1 MQFLKSTRVPA
12 IFIMIATAIALLTC
26 AAQAESVVATIP
38 VTAPTGVDTDQI
50 QGLLYVGSW
59 SGDIAVVNE
68 KTNNIVNTIHVGLE
82 VGDLAV
88 NPVTS
93 RLYAC
98 NPIRGLVTVVDTRR
112 NKVITT
118 IPIRGGDGS
127 PSSVVVNVRTNK
139 IYVTDWERAVV
150 VIDGATNNL
159 ITEIYGPVLPTR
171 LAINPITRRL
181 YIADANYYGGVGVAD
196 TDTDQFI
203 TEIFTPGM
211 FTTGVAVDFVH
222 HRVYATEE
230 TSVFN
235 EAILTEIDA
244 TTNTV
249 LRTLPVHNYLSNVA
263 VDPFTRRIYAA
274 NLEMNTYSFSKLL
287 VIDAKAFSVIASL
300 PTDTYPAW
308 LCLDPVRKMLYVS
321 PVSGSKIT
329 AISTR
334 KNR

>member
-1 MQFLKSTRVPA
+1 MQYFKSNRMPA
-12 IFIMIATAIALLTC
+12 IVVVIAAVIALLTC
-26 AAQAESVVATIP
+26 VAHAESVVATIP
-38 VTAPTGVDTDQI
+38 VTQPTGVDIDQL

-59 SGDIAVVNE
+59 TGSIAVVNE
-68 KTNNIVNTIHVGLE
+68 KTNTVVNTINVGRE

-98 NPIRGLVTVVDTRR
+98 NSIRGVVTVIDTRR

-127 PSSVVVNVRTNK
+127 PSSVAVNFRTNK

-150 VIDGATNNL
+150 VIDGATNNI

-171 LAINPITRRL
+171 LALNPITRRL
-181 YIADANYYGGVGVAD
+181 YIADENYYGGVGVAD

-211 FTTGVAVDFVH
+211 YTSGVAIDFVH

-263 VDPFTRRIYAA
+263 VNPFTREIYAG
-274 NLEMNTYSFSKLL
+274 NTEMNTFNFNKLL
-287 VIDAKAFSVIASL
+287 VIDAKAFSVVESF

-321 PVSGSKIT
+321 PAQGSAIT

>member
-1 MQFLKSTRVPA
+1 MQYFKSNRMPTIVVVIAAA
-12 IFIMIATAIALLTC
+12 IVLLTC
-26 AAQAESVVATIP
+26 VSQAESVVATIP
-38 VTAPTGVDTDQI
+38 VSAPTGVDIDQL

-59 SGDIAVVNE
+59 SGAITVVNE
-68 KTNNIVNTIHVGLE
+68 KTNKIVNTIHVGRE

-98 NPIRGLVTVVDTRR
+98 NPIRGLVTVVDTRQ
-112 NKVITT
+112 NKIITT

-127 PSSVVVNVRTNK
+127 PSSVVVNVRTNR

-150 VIDGATNNL
+150 VIDGATNNM

-181 YIADANYYGGVGVAD
+181 YIADENYYGGVGVAD

-211 FTTGVAVDFVH
+211 YTSGVAVDFVH

-230 TSVFN
+230 TAIFN

-249 LRTLPVHNYLSNVA
+249 LRTLPVPNYLSNVA
-263 VDPFTRRIYAA
+263 VDPFIRQIYAA
-274 NLEMNTYSFSKLL
+274 NTEMNTFNFSKLL
-287 VIDAKAFSVIASL
+287 VIDAKALSL
-300 PTDTYPAW
+300 VESFPTETYPAW
-308 LCLDPVRKMLYVS
+308 LCVDPVRKMLYVS
-321 PVSGSKIT
+321 PVDGSNIT
-329 AISTR
+329 VISTR
-334 KNR
+334 KKR